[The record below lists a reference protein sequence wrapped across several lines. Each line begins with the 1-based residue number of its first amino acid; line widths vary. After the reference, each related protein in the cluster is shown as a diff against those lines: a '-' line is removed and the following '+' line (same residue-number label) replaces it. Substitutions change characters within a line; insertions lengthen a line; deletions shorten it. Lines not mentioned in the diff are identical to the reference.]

1 MTITVVIRVPVVPV
15 SFLLTI
21 AEPGLV
27 VAAEA
32 LGFGFLAPLAAGV
45 VRREV
50 ERRFE
55 LGLSA

>member
-1 MTITVVIRVPVVPV
+1 V

-32 LGFGFLAPLAAGV
+32 LGFGPLAPLAAGV